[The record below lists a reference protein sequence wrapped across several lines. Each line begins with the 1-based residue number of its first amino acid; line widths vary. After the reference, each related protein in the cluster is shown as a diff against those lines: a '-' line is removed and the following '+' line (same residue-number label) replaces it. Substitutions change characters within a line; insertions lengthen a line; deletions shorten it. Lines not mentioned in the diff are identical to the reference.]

1 MQTPISETLKTIKAQ
16 IWMPKR
22 ILTSLKQ
29 LLQSPFISL
38 LALHTEPS
46 IIHLKYVFKIKQE
59 NVKIQRYTASRSHVL
74 DTITTSNL

>member
-1 MQTPISETLKTIKAQ
+1 MQTPISETLKTLKAQ
-16 IWMPKR
+16 SWMPKR

-46 IIHLKYVFKIKQE
+46 ITHLKYVFKIKQE
-59 NVKIQRYTASRSHVL
+59 MLKYRGTQAS
-74 DTITTSNL
+74 